1 MKLSLHETISL
12 REETNNRWNKIRE
25 KDRLTRRF
33 DFLSRSISWKN
44 YVGPNTR
51 WRRLPRN

>member
-44 YVGPNTR
+44 YVRPNTR